1 MLNIEIYRKTL
12 RRKDQVVASVVGN
25 ADEDDAKSKD
35 DNGEKKKNDDEK
47 EDVSSTGQIINL
59 MSTDSNRISEFST
72 WWFAAFALPT
82 ELAIGI
88 YFVYTLLGVSSF
100 MGLSV
105 MIILL
110 PINHFTTKIFAKTQ
124 DRLMTARDKRVTLMN
139 EVLQG
144 IRQIKFFASEKDW
157 QKRILQS
164 RNTELRFL
172 RTNYYCE
179 ALFLLIWQG

>member
-12 RRKDQVVASVVGN
+12 RRRDQAVTSGDGKDN
-25 ADEDDAKSKD
+25 EDDTKSKKGDGEKKD
-35 DNGEKKKNDDEK
+35 DNDED
-47 EDVSSTGQIINL
+47 EDVSSTGQIVNL

-72 WWFAAFALPT
+72 WWFTVFAAPT
-82 ELAIGI
+82 ELVIGI
-88 YFVYTLLGVSSF
+88 YFVYKLLGLSCF

-105 MIILL
+105 MIICL
-110 PINHFTTKIFAKTQ
+110 PINHFNAKIFAKTQ
-124 DRLMTARDKRVTLMN
+124 DQLMDARDKRVSLMN

-157 QKRILQS
+157 QKRILQA
-164 RNTELRFL
+164 RNTEIGFL

-179 ALFLLIWQG
+179 ALFMLIWQG

>member
-12 RRKDQVVASVVGN
+12 RRRDQSVASGEGKN
-25 ADEDDAKSKD
+25 NEDDIKS
-35 DNGEKKKNDDEK
+35 KNDDGEEK
-47 EDVSSTGQIINL
+47 HDDNEEDISSTGQIVNL
-59 MSTDSNRISEFST
+59 MSTDSDRISEFST
-72 WWFAAFALPT
+72 WWFTMFAAPT

-88 YFVYTLLGVSSF
+88 YFVYKLLGLSCF

-105 MIILL
+105 MIICL
-110 PINHFTTKIFAKTQ
+110 PINHFNAKLLAKTQ
-124 DRLMTARDKRVTLMN
+124 DQLMTARDKRVSLMN

-157 QKRILQS
+157 QKRILQA

-179 ALFLLIWQG
+179 ALLMLIWQG